1 MQSSL
6 VYVVVDNG
14 VDVVV
19 NGRAVR
25 ALVVDSNY
33 DEVVDTDLSQGTSS
47 MLSTLSWC
55 MSSSTEHND
64 VVIRD
69 SVVVVVVDV
78 STYIYCIVLDE
89 TTMIVGLGVV
99 VVVELIRLI
108 PSRGRR

>member
-25 ALVVDSNY
+25 ALVVGSNY

-64 VVIRD
+64 VVSR
-69 SVVVVVVDV
+69 SCVVVVVVDV
-78 STYIYCIVLDE
+78 TTYIFGTRRQDNDR
-89 TTMIVGLGVV
+89 
-99 VVVELIRLI
+99 RL
-108 PSRGRR
+108 GRRRSRSRRSNYVVYWT